1 MGLDFD
7 TLELMRQN
15 HPAWRLLC
23 AHYAPL
29 VASFLHRLFV
39 VPNARNIPQA
49 DMVEA
54 LEDELYALRER
65 LGPDALPGTA
75 LSYLNDWAENDKGWL
90 RKFYQT
96 GEDEPYYDL
105 TPATE
110 KALSWLESLQQRSFV
125 GTESRLLTLFE
136 LLRQM
141 NEGSQTDPAIR
152 IAELRRKRDDIDA
165 EIARIEAGHLPL
177 LDDTAIKDRFQQ
189 FLQMARELLADFRE
203 VEDNFR
209 ALDRRVRERIA
220 TWQGGKGGL
229 LEEVMG
235 ERDAIS
241 ASDQGKSFRAFWDF
255 LMSQSKQDELKAAL
269 ERVLALPA
277 IVDMNPDARIKYV
290 NREWLEAGGHT
301 QRTIAR
307 LSQQLRRFLDDQAW
321 LENRRIMD
329 ILHSIEQ
336 QALAVVET
344 PPPQGDFMAVDDIG
358 VSIHL
363 PVERPLY
370 QRARDVRLN
379 ARAVVEGDVE
389 VDMTALYTQIAIN
402 RDELAGHIRREL
414 QSREQVSLS
423 EVIAAHPLRYGLSE
437 LVAYFEVTSR
447 WKRVDV
453 SDDVQE
459 KVAWRGEDGVDYR
472 ATMPRVIILRN

>member
-1 MGLDFD
+1 M
-7 TLELMRQN
+7 
-15 HPAWRLLC
+15 
-23 AHYAPL
+23 
-29 VASFLHRLFV
+29 
-39 VPNARNIPQA
+39 
-49 DMVEA
+49 
-54 LEDELYALRER
+54 
-65 LGPDALPGTA
+65 
-75 LSYLNDWAENDKGWL
+75 
-90 RKFYQT
+90 
-96 GEDEPYYDL
+96 
-105 TPATE
+105 
-110 KALSWLESLQQRSFV
+110 
-125 GTESRLLTLFE
+125 
-136 LLRQM
+136 
-141 NEGSQTDPAIR
+141 
-152 IAELRRKRDDIDA
+152 
-165 EIARIEAGHLPL
+165 